1 MADGNIS
8 IFGSGYVG
16 GAIYHGL
23 SPFYNIKIYDKYKP
37 GYNGLEETIDF
48 SRYIF
53 VCVPTPV
60 NLDDNTQD
68 LSYIKDAISNIES
81 KAKEQKV
88 IILKS
93 TVLPET
99 TRKLQNN
106 SSHLFVF
113 NPEFLTER
121 NYIFDFI
128 NQGRIVL
135 GGDYSYSEVL
145 NEVEKLYKVKFPH
158 TPVLKTTFES
168 AELLKY
174 ACNCYFSMKISF
186 MNELYDICL
195 RKDIKFEDVKLG
207 MLGDQRIANSHMEVP
222 GFDGQRGFGGKCF
235 PKDLKSF
242 ITWAKTNNCNVDMFE
257 ATDKVNERV
266 RTVKDWL
273 DITGA
278 TNNKCY

>member
-1 MADGNIS
+1 MVKGNIS

-16 GAIYHGL
+16 GAVYHGL
-23 SPFYNIKIYDKYKP
+23 SPFYNVKIYDKYKP
-37 GYNGLEETIDF
+37 GYNTLEETIDF

-68 LSYIKDAISNIES
+68 LSYINDAISTIES
-81 KAKEQKV
+81 TAREQKV

-99 TRKLQNN
+99 TRKLQNK

-135 GGDYSYSEVL
+135 GGERPDSEVL
-145 NEVEKLYKVKFPH
+145 YEVDKLYKVKFPH
-158 TPVLKTTFES
+158 TPVLKTTFEA

-195 RKDIKFEDVKLG
+195 K
-207 MLGDQRIANSHMEVP
+207 
-222 GFDGQRGFGGKCF
+222 
-235 PKDLKSF
+235 
-242 ITWAKTNNCNVDMFE
+242 
-257 ATDKVNERV
+257 KV
-266 RTVKDWL
+266 
-273 DITGA
+273 
-278 TNNKCY
+278 

>member
-1 MADGNIS
+1 MVKGNIS

-16 GAIYHGL
+16 GAVYHGL
-23 SPFYNIKIYDKYKP
+23 SPFYNVKIYDKYKP
-37 GYNGLEETIDF
+37 GYNTLEETIDF

-68 LSYIKDAISNIES
+68 LSYINDAISTIES
-81 KAKEQKV
+81 TAREQKV

-99 TRKLQNN
+99 TRKLQNK

-135 GGDYSYSEVL
+135 GGERPDSEVL
-145 NEVEKLYKVKFPH
+145 YEVDKLYKVKFPH
-158 TPVLKTTFES
+158 TPVLKTTFEA

-195 RKDIKFEDVKLG
+195 KKGIKFEDIKIG

-222 GFDGQRGFGGKCF
+222 GFDGHRGFGGKCF

-242 ITWAKTNNCNVDMFE
+242 ITWAKANNCIVDMFE

-266 RTVKDWL
+266 RTVKDRL
-273 DITGA
+273 EIKGA
-278 TNNKCY
+278 TNNNCY

>member
-1 MADGNIS
+1 MAEGNIS
-8 IFGSGYVG
+8 IFGSGFVG
-16 GAIYHGL
+16 GAVYHGL
-23 SPFYNIKIYDKYKP
+23 SPFYNVKIYDKYKP
-37 GYNGLEETIDF
+37 GYNGLEETVDF

-60 NLDDNTQD
+60 NLDDNSQE
-68 LSYIKDAISNIES
+68 LCYIEDALKCIEDNAKD
-81 KAKEQKV
+81 QKV
-88 IILKS
+88 IIIKS
-93 TVLPET
+93 TVLPGT
-99 TRKLQNN
+99 TRKLHEK
-106 SSHLFVF
+106 SSHLYVF

-135 GGDYSYSEVL
+135 GGASSLSEEL
-145 NEVEKLYKVKFPH
+145 NEVEQLYRIKFQH
-158 TPVLKTTFES
+158 TPVLKTTFEAS
-168 AELLKY
+168 ELIKY

-195 RKDIKFEDVKLG
+195 RKDIKFEDVKVG

-235 PKDLKSF
+235 PKDLKCF
-242 ITWAKTNNCNVDMFE
+242 ITWAKENNCDADMLE

-273 DITGA
+273 EIKGA
-278 TNNKCY
+278 TNNSCY

>member
-1 MADGNIS
+1 MLDGNIS

-60 NLDDNTQD
+60 NVDDNTQD
-68 LSYIKDAISNIES
+68 LSYIKDAISTIES

-99 TRKLQNN
+99 TRKLQNQ

-145 NEVEKLYKVKFPH
+145 NQVHDLYKVKFPH

-195 RKDIKFEDVKLG
+195 RKDIKFEDVKIG

-242 ITWAKTNNCNVDMFE
+242 ITWAKNNNCNVDMFE

-266 RTVKDWL
+266 RTIKDWL
-273 DITGA
+273 EITGA